1 MAVRVQFRRGT
12 AFQWS
17 GSTAPLAEGELGYA
31 TDTGQIRFGRAGGS
45 VWNDSAIAAAGDIHA
60 VYAGTGLIYGSLTN
74 AGAASSGG
82 AAPNG
87 SAGVVELKV
96 DPSAVLMASTITAKG
111 DMIVGSGSST
121 YVHLEKGTNN
131 QFLTVNTGASASNL
145 SWSNTLT
152 NGILKAPLEQWN
164 IAPTV
169 PGVLNATTAS
179 AWYFT
184 TNTTANWTL
193 NVTNVASLLA
203 IGQTI
208 TVSAA
213 VTNGTTGYYQ
223 SQLQIEGANQSVKWN
238 NGLTPAT
245 TGGSASAIDVYTFTI
260 LKTGATPTYVV
271 FGSKTKFA

>member
-12 AFQWS
+12 ASQWAS
-17 GSTAPLAEGELGYA
+17 STAPLAEGELGYA
-31 TDTGQIRFGRAGGS
+31 TDTGQIRFGAAGGS
-45 VWNDSAIAAAGDIHA
+45 VWNDSAIAAAGDINA
-60 VYAGTGLIYGSLTN
+60 VYAGTGLRYGALTN
-74 AGAASSGG
+74 AGGGGASSG
-82 AAPNG
+82 AAG
-87 SAGVVELKV
+87 IVELEV
-96 DPSAVLMASTITAKG
+96 NPASVLMASTITAKG
-111 DMIVGSGSST
+111 DMIVGSGVAT
-121 YVHLEKGTNN
+121 YVHLAKGTNN

-152 NGILKAPLEQWN
+152 NGILKAPLEQWS
-164 IAPTV
+164 IAATV

-184 TNTTANWTL
+184 TNATANWTL

-203 IGQTI
+203 VGQTI

-223 SQLQIEGANQSVKWN
+223 SQLQIEGTNQAVKWN

-260 LKTGATPTYVV
+260 LKTEATPTYVV

>member
-12 AFQWS
+12 AAQWAA
-17 GSTAPLAEGELGYA
+17 STAPLAEGELGYA
-31 TDTGQIRFGRAGGS
+31 TDNGQIRFGAAGGS
-45 VWNDSAIAAAGDIHA
+45 IWNNSAIAAAGDINA
-60 VYAGTGLIYGSLTN
+60 VYAGTGLIYGALTN
-74 AGAASSGG
+74 AGGASSG
-82 AAPNG
+82 
-87 SAGVVELKV
+87 SAGIVELEV
-96 DPSAVLMASTITAKG
+96 NPAAVLMASTITAKG
-111 DMIVGSGSST
+111 DMIVGSGSAT
-121 YVHLEKGTNN
+121 YVHLAKGTNN
-131 QFLTVNTGASASNL
+131 KFLTVDTSVTSSNL
-145 SWSNTLT
+145 AWSNTLT
-152 NGILKAPLEQWN
+152 NGILKAPLEQWS
-164 IAPTV
+164 IAATV
-169 PGVLNATTAS
+169 PGTLNATTAS

-184 TNTTANWTL
+184 TNATANWTL

-223 SQLQIEGANQSVKWN
+223 SQLQIEGTNQTVKWN

-260 LKTGATPTYVV
+260 LKTADTPTYVV

>member
-12 AFQWS
+12 AAQWAS
-17 GSTAPLAEGELGYA
+17 STAPLAEGELGYA
-31 TDTGQIRFGRAGGS
+31 TDTGQIRFGRAGNS
-45 VWNDSAIAAAGDIHA
+45 VWNDSAIAAAGDINA

-87 SAGVVELKV
+87 SAGIVELKV
-96 DPSAVLMASTITAKG
+96 DPASVLMASTITAKG
-111 DMIVGSGSST
+111 DMIVGSGVAT
-121 YVHLEKGTNN
+121 YVHLAKGTNN

-152 NGILKAPLEQWN
+152 NGILKAPLEQWS
-164 IAPTV
+164 IAATV
-169 PGVLNATTAS
+169 PGTLNATTAS

-184 TNTTANWTL
+184 TNATANWTL

-203 IGQTI
+203 VGQTI

-223 SQLQIEGANQSVKWN
+223 SQLQIEGTNQAVKWN

-260 LKTGATPTYVV
+260 LKTEATPTYVV

>member
-12 AFQWS
+12 ASQWAS
-17 GSTAPLAEGELGYA
+17 STAPLAEGELGYA
-31 TDTGQIRFGRAGGS
+31 TDTGQIRFGAAGGS
-45 VWNDSAIAAAGDIHA
+45 TWVNSAIAAAGDINA
-60 VYAGTGLIYGSLTN
+60 VYAGTGLKYGSLTN
-74 AGAASSGG
+74 AGGGGASSGT
-82 AAPNG
+82 
-87 SAGVVELKV
+87 AGIVELEV
-96 DPSAVLMASTITAKG
+96 NPASVIMASTITAKG
-111 DMIVGSGSST
+111 DLIAGSGVAT
-121 YVHLEKGTNN
+121 YVRLAKGTNN
-131 QFLTVNTGASASNL
+131 QFLTVNTSDATSNL

-152 NGILKAPLEQWN
+152 NGILKAPLEQWS
-164 IAPTV
+164 IAATV
-169 PGVLNATTAS
+169 PGTLNATTAS

-184 TNTTANWTL
+184 TNATANWTL

-203 IGQTI
+203 VGQTI

-223 SQLQIEGANQSVKWN
+223 SQLQIEGTNQAVKWN

-260 LKTGATPTYVV
+260 LKTEATPTYVV

>member
-12 AFQWS
+12 EDQWTS
-17 GSTAPLAEGELGYA
+17 STSPLAEGELGYA
-31 TDTGQIRFGRAGGS
+31 TDTGKIKFGKAGGGI
-45 VWNDSAIAAAGDIHA
+45 WNDCEYAAAGDIFA
-60 VYAGTGLIYGSLTN
+60 VKAGTGLKYG
-74 AGAASSGG
+74 ASTDGYG
-82 AAPNG
+82 TA
-87 SAGVVELKV
+87 SAGNSGSVYLEA
-96 DPSAVLMASTITAKG
+96 DPAAVIMASTLAAKG
-111 DMIVGSGSST
+111 GLIAGIGVSQ
-121 YVHLEKGTNN
+121 YAHLEKGLNG
-131 QFLTVNTGASASNL
+131 QFLTVDTSVTSSNL
-145 SWSNTLT
+145 AWSKTLT
-152 NGILKAPLEQWN
+152 NGILKAPLEQWS
-164 IAPTV
+164 IAATV

-184 TNTTANWTL
+184 TNATANWTL

-203 IGQTI
+203 VGQTI

-223 SQLQIEGANQSVKWN
+223 SQLQIEGTNQAVKWN

-260 LKTGATPTYVV
+260 LKTEATPTYVV

>member
-12 AFQWS
+12 ASQWAS
-17 GSTAPLAEGELGYA
+17 STAPLAEGELGYA
-31 TDTGQIRFGRAGGS
+31 TDSGQIRFGKSGGS
-45 VWNDSAIAAAGDIHA
+45 IWNDSAIAAAGDINA
-60 VYAGTGLIYGSLTN
+60 VFAGTGLIYGSLTD
-74 AGAASSGG
+74 AGSASSGG
-82 AAPNG
+82 PAPQG

-96 DPSAVLMASTITAKG
+96 DPAAVIMASTIAAKG
-111 DMIVGSGSST
+111 ELIAGVGASQ
-121 YVHLEKGTNN
+121 YAHLEKGLNG
-131 QFLTVNTGASASNL
+131 QFLTVDTSVTSSNL
-145 SWSNTLT
+145 AWSKTLT

-164 IAPTV
+164 IAATV
-169 PGVLNATTAS
+169 PGTLNATTAS

-184 TNTTANWTL
+184 TNATANWTL

-203 IGQTI
+203 VGQTI

-223 SQLQIEGANQSVKWN
+223 SQLQIEGANQTVKWN
-238 NGLTPAT
+238 NGLAPAT